1 MYFESRIYSD
11 IAALSE
17 AALGE
22 TLRILKDAV
31 AKRGRFSIA
40 LSGGHTPAK
49 LYALWAEKYKAQTPW
64 DAVHLFF
71 GDERFVPEDDLL
83 SNYRMVRETLI
94 SHVPIPKENVHPMQT
109 NFPSPE
115 KAAEAYEVELRKYFG
130 PDAPPAFDVQLLG
143 LGVEGHTAS
152 LFPGSP
158 ALDETQRWALAVT
171 APAEP
176 PQRLTLTPVVL
187 NQGLNTFFL
196 VAGKEK
202 REILKALRAD
212 PDSGPSKY
220 PAARIRP
227 ARGVVWYMDEAA
239 AG

>member
-1 MYFESRIYSD
+1 MYFESRIYPD

-17 AALGE
+17 AALGDI
-22 TLRILKDAV
+22 LRILKDAV
-31 AKRGRFSIA
+31 AKRERFSIA
-40 LSGGHTPAK
+40 LAGGHTPAK

-64 DAVHLFF
+64 NAVHLFF

-83 SNYRMVRETLI
+83 SNFRMARETFI
-94 SHVPIPKENVHPMQT
+94 SQVPIPKENVHPMRT

-130 PDAPPAFDVQLLG
+130 EGPPAFDVQLLG

-158 ALDETQRWALAVT
+158 ALDETQRWVVAVT
-171 APAEP
+171 VPAEP
-176 PQRLTLTPVVL
+176 PQRLTLTPVAL
-187 NQGLNTFFL
+187 NQGRNTFFL
-196 VAGKEK
+196 VAGENK
-202 REILKALRAD
+202 REILKALRAE
-212 PDSGPSKY
+212 PDSVPSKY
-220 PAARIRP
+220 PAGRIRP
-227 ARGVVWYMDEAA
+227 ATGVVWYMDEAA

>member
-1 MYFESRIYSD
+1 MYFESRIYPD

-17 AALGE
+17 AALGDV
-22 TLRILKDAV
+22 LRILKDAV
-31 AKRGRFSIA
+31 AKRERFSIA
-40 LSGGHTPAK
+40 LAGGHTPAK

-64 DAVHLFF
+64 KAVHLFF

-94 SHVPIPKENVHPMQT
+94 SQVPIPQENVHPMRT
-109 NFPSPE
+109 NFSSPE
-115 KAAEAYEVELRKYFG
+115 KAAEAYEVELRRYFG
-130 PDAPPAFDVQLLG
+130 EGPPAFDVQLLG
-143 LGVEGHTAS
+143 LGIEGHTAS

-158 ALDETQRWALAVT
+158 ALDETQRWVLAVT

-176 PQRLTLTPVVL
+176 PQRLTLTPVTL

-196 VAGKEK
+196 VAGENK
-202 REILKALRAD
+202 REILKALRTE
-212 PDSGPSKY
+212 PDSAPSSY
-220 PAARIRP
+220 PAGRIRP
-227 ARGVVWYMDEAA
+227 ATGVVWYMDEAA

>member
-1 MYFESRIYSD
+1 MYFESRIYPD

-17 AALGE
+17 AALGDI
-22 TLRILKDAV
+22 LRILKDAV
-31 AKRGRFSIA
+31 AKRERFSIA
-40 LSGGHTPAK
+40 LAGGHTPAK

-64 DAVHLFF
+64 SAVHVFF

-83 SNYRMVRETLI
+83 SNYRMARETLL
-94 SHVPIPKENVHPMQT
+94 SQVSIPKENVHPMPT

-130 PDAPPAFDVQLLG
+130 ENTPAFDVQLLG

-152 LFPGSP
+152 LFPGST
-158 ALDETQRWALAVT
+158 ALDDTQHWVDAVT
-171 APAEP
+171 VPAEP

-196 VAGKEK
+196 VAGANK
-202 REILKALRAD
+202 REILKALRAE
-212 PDSGPSKY
+212 PDSEPSKF
-220 PAARIRP
+220 PVGRVRP